1 MQFKELEF
9 NENEIIQSLKDVG
22 IEVFTPDDAEFNE
35 HPTLRELMDCIQ
47 ARQNI
52 IDELFMVATELDAR
66 EFSSNCVIPE
76 LQALSWAELCDKGI
90 ALLQKIKN
98 GWEEIK

>member
-1 MQFKELEF
+1 MKFKELEF
-9 NENEIIQSLKDVG
+9 NETEIIQSLKDAG

-35 HPTLRELMDCIQ
+35 HSTLREQLDCVQ

-76 LQALSWAELCDKGI
+76 LQALSWVELCDKGI
-90 ALLQKIKN
+90 TLLQKIKN
-98 GWEEIK
+98 GWQEIR